1 MKGMKHEWVIARLEA
16 KHIKGTR
23 KGRSGGREAG
33 NEYLVEPYCHCYL
46 RNTFYQRKKKPV
58 KLLQT
63 CAIPSSE
70 VVLLEYPI
78 VIEDVS

>member
-1 MKGMKHEWVIARLEA
+1 MLDWKPSRSKGLE
-16 KHIKGTR
+16 
-23 KGRSGGREAG
+23 REEGG
-33 NEYLVEPYCHCYL
+33 NEYLLEPYCHCYL
-46 RNTFYQRKKKPV
+46 RNTFYQRKTKSLV

-78 VIEDVS
+78 VLEDVS